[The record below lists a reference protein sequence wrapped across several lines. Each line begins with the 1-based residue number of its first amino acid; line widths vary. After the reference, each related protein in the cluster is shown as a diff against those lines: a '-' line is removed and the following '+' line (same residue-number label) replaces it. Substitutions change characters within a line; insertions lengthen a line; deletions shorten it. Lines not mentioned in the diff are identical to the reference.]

1 MSREE
6 IQNLILQAANQS
18 NSVGPLQRNRINRVM
33 TSNFRVA
40 ARERIT
46 DRTLEALLD
55 DGAIAITPEG
65 AQAAVDIDKIVSA
78 IERLLPVILQILKLF
93 GV

>member
-1 MSREE
+1 MTREE
-6 IQNLILQAANQS
+6 IQSLILQAAQKS
-18 NSVGPLQRNRINRVM
+18 ETVGPLQRRRIERVM

-55 DGAIAITPEG
+55 DGEVIVTPEG
-65 AQAAVDIDKIVSA
+65 AQAAVDIDKIISA
-78 IERLLPVILQILKLF
+78 IERLLPVILQILRLF

>member
-1 MSREE
+1 MTREE
-6 IQNLILQAANQS
+6 IQSLILQAAQKS
-18 NSVGPLQRNRINRVM
+18 EAVGPLQRRRIERVM

-55 DGAIAITPEG
+55 DGEIVVTPEG
-65 AQAAVDIDKIVSA
+65 AQAAVDIDKIISA
-78 IERLLPVILQILKLF
+78 IERLLPVILQILRLF